1 MDESGERVADFYR
14 AMHRE
19 ALSPLAT
26 EVEAAQKAAEEAD
39 ELERAAA
46 QAQSRAAAA
55 AEKARAAAALL
66 AGLNDIAEHAL
77 AEVGLE
83 ASALLADCRQEEAEL
98 LGRLSALD
106 DSEGDL
112 PIERAAGVQAVAEG
126 PVRPSEPPSA
136 RNEQLLLE
144 IIDTEPDRVW
154 TNAELGEKSG
164 FGGSTVRSGLG
175 RLAAKGYILRPGP
188 GQSMANRRTE

>member
-1 MDESGERVADFYR
+1 MDESGGLVADFYR

-26 EVEAAQKAAEEAD
+26 EVEAAQRAAEEAD

-46 QAQSRAAAA
+46 QARSRAAAA
-55 AEKARAAAALL
+55 AEKARSAAVLL

-106 DSEGDL
+106 GSQGDL
-112 PIERAAGVQAVAEG
+112 PIEQAAGVQEAEG

-154 TNAELGEKSG
+154 INAELGEKSG

-188 GQSMANRRTE
+188 GQSMTNRRTE